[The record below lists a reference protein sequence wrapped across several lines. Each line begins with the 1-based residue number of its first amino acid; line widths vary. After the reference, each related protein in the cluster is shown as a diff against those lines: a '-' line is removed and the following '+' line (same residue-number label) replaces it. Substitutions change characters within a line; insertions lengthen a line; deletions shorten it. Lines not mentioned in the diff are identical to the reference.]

1 MLSNDDKSY
10 RRPHSSTSV
19 QVSIE
24 LSRNPDDLALA
35 VPNQVANKLEQL
47 VVDYGYAYRAPN
59 DALIGRKGASR
70 DADRAGGRARLG
82 SAGLGSS

>member
-1 MLSNDDKSY
+1 MMIKATVVHTHQRAAQLSS
-10 RRPHSSTSV
+10 
-19 QVSIE
+19 E

-59 DALIGRKGASR
+59 DALIGRKGIKR
-70 DADRAGGRARLG
+70 C
-82 SAGLGSS
+82 